1 MPGYVANYDG
11 SAVAIIMGGTS
22 FSFPTAPAT
31 QGDVLA
37 YHVASA
43 ALLPTSRAWGIATTS
58 TAGITLANTT
68 AATVGTTVQRPP
80 ALQMD
85 GTAWSSGAGAST
97 TERWRIE
104 NLPATAATATSSLT
118 FSRAQDAGAFSAVA
132 SFTSGAVFN
141 CGSVLASGSYTS
153 AATVVMEAAVNR
165 SWGLGTATSF
175 FKYAGDTPLVLA
187 SSIRG
192 DAASNIVHAFVYDR
206 NAALITNAGTMF
218 NALASWTNNS
228 DAISHMVN
236 GYYDGA
242 LWLAG
247 GNSYSDDG
255 STATGGVH
263 YGAGLNIKNLSAVLT
278 IAAAATTTSTVTIPA
293 GAVVLGVSCRVT
305 TVIPTAATFTLGHAG
320 SAALW
325 GTGISTAA
333 NAVNTGAAVP
343 ALFATAT
350 AIVVTP
356 NTAPANNTGRL
367 RICIHYYLPTAPTS

>member
-1 MPGYVANYDG
+1 MLPKRITRG
-11 SAVAIIMGGTS
+11 SASALIMGGTS
-22 FSFPTAPAT
+22 FSFPTAPST

-58 TAGITLANTT
+58 TAGIVLANTT
-68 AATVGTTVQRPP
+68 AATAGVPVQYSP
-80 ALQMD
+80 ALQLD
-85 GTAWSSGAGAST
+85 GTASDTDAGPASVI
-97 TERWRIE
+97 EHWRIE
-104 NLPATAATATSSLT
+104 NRPVSATTVTSALH
-118 FSRAQDAGAFSAVA
+118 FLRAQAAGAFTSVCNLSSVGAGAFSSSVSAG
-132 SFTSGAVFN
+132 SF
-141 CGSVLASGSYTS
+141 S
-153 AATVVMEAAVNR
+153 AGGLTLYGNVE
-165 SWGLGTATSF
+165 SSTGLGVAQMIYSVW
-175 FKYAGDTPLVLA
+175 YAGNPII
-187 SSIRG
+187 IRHADRTDG
-192 DAASNIVHAFVYDR
+192 AANVVIANCYNR
-206 NAALITNAGTMF
+206 NAALITNGATMF
-218 NALASWTNNS
+218 NSLVSWTNNAA
-228 DAISHMVN
+228 AISHMIS
-236 GYYDGA
+236 GYYTGA

-263 YGAGLNIKNLSAVLT
+263 YGAGITVNNLSAVLT